1 MLIALSCWPQKL
13 AIGKVP
19 RGGFVPGIDWSHLAA
34 DDVLGLLIWILMM
47 LMVISLG
54 VWFACSIV
62 ENFTK
67 TWRWGHHSNYD
78 ALLGENAR
86 LKGSLADAQEEN
98 EYLRKLY
105 RSLPPRRAAGERRQ
119 SAA

>member
-34 DDVLGLLIWILMM
+34 EDVLGLAIWILMM
-47 LMVISLG
+47 LMTISLG

-67 TWRWGHHSNYD
+67 TWRRRHHSNYD
-78 ALLGENAR
+78 ALLRENER
-86 LKGSLADAQEEN
+86 LRDSLVDAQEEN
-98 EYLRKLY
+98 EYLRELY
-105 RSLPPRRAAGERRQ
+105 RGLPPRRAAEERRQ